1 MTDIVIIPPTQPA
14 FESRLPY
21 NAHRIHA
28 AAIYCSDGR
37 FGAHCDDFLNN
48 GLNLPRYDRLVVPG
62 GPAAL
67 AGHFITYRE
76 SEALAQ
82 QIEFLINA
90 HGLERVVL
98 IGHEGCAFYSQKLST
113 PPDHVVSQQRTDLCK
128 AARRLSGM
136 SSRLVVD
143 AHMAW
148 RREDRIV
155 FDRVPLDCQAP
166 LCAPAPAERK

>member
-1 MTDIVIIPPTQPA
+1 MEPLA
-14 FESRLPY
+14 FTSTHTWTE
-21 NAHRIHA
+21 ARIHA

-37 FGAHCDDFLNN
+37 FGAHCDDFLHN
-48 GLNLPRYDRLVVPG
+48 GLKLPRYDRLVVPG

-67 AGHFITYRE
+67 AGHFMTYRE

-98 IGHEGCAFYSQKLST
+98 IGHEGCAFYTQKLAT
-113 PPDHVVSQQRTDLCK
+113 PTDELVDQQHRDLRK
-128 AARRLSGM
+128 AAQRVAGM

-155 FDRVPLDCQAP
+155 FDGVPLEAP
-166 LCAPAPAERK
+166 DSRIPAGGK